1 MKILKVAIV
10 EDDRRYRAG
19 LETLFRHAPSFEL
32 AESFESAATAV
43 SRVEALTDKGDL
55 SDWDVVLMDIDT
67 PRLNGIEATRRI
79 KAHQPDLAVVML
91 TVFEEP
97 RTILEA
103 ICAGADGYL
112 LKRSSA
118 KELLSQVRNIGDGGA
133 PLTSGV
139 AKSVL
144 EMVRR
149 FGPAPEGAPATS
161 PAQIGLTN
169 REQEVLKC
177 LVDGNSYKETASE
190 LGISIDTVRTHIR
203 SLYKKLQ
210 VKNVSA
216 AVTRALRDRL
226 V

>member
-1 MKILKVAIV
+1 MKTLRVAIV

-19 LETLFRHAPSFEL
+19 LETLFKHAPNFEFV
-32 AESFESAATAV
+32 ESFESAASAV
-43 SRVEALTDKGDL
+43 TRSEVLVEKGEAD
-55 SDWDVVLMDIDT
+55 SWDVVLMDIDT
-67 PRLNGIEATRRI
+67 PRLNGIEATRLI
-79 KAHQPDLAVVML
+79 KAKNPEVSIVML

-97 RTILEA
+97 STILEA

-112 LKRSSA
+112 LKRTSA
-118 KELLSQVRNIGDGGA
+118 RELLAQVRNIGEGGA

-144 EMVRR
+144 EMVRK
-149 FGPAPEGAPATS
+149 FGPAPKGAPASSPTS
-161 PAQIGLTN
+161 IGLTG

-177 LVDGNSYKETASE
+177 LVDGNSYKETAAE

-210 VKNVSA
+210 VKSVSA